1 MSLGFET
8 TTADVL
14 EGVDLHDKVAIVTG
28 ASTGLG
34 LETARAL
41 ASAGAHVVLAGR
53 DAARLDAA
61 ATTVRDDVPDA
72 ELETGVLDLTSL
84 DSVRGFAEWFG
95 ATHNRLHLL
104 INNAG
109 VMYTPFERT
118 AEGFEMQFGTNHVG
132 HFLLTCLLAPQLL
145 ADPPSRVV
153 NLSSGGH
160 RGSDIVW
167 DDPNYE
173 RREYDKFSA
182 YGQSKTANI
191 LFSVEL
197 ERRLGER
204 GVHAYAVHPGMIA
217 TELGRYMTKDDFA
230 AMAERAKAAPSGG
243 LPPRKTVE
251 QGAAT
256 SVWAATAPELDAA
269 GGTYLAD
276 CQVSDDHARWALD
289 PESADRLWTLSEELV
304 GQQFPLP

>member
-132 HFLLTCLLAPQLL
+132 HFLLTCLLVPQLL

-197 ERRLGER
+197 ERRLE
-204 GVHAYAVHPGMIA
+204 
-217 TELGRYMTKDDFA
+217 
-230 AMAERAKAAPSGG
+230 
-243 LPPRKTVE
+243 
-251 QGAAT
+251 
-256 SVWAATAPELDAA
+256 
-269 GGTYLAD
+269 
-276 CQVSDDHARWALD
+276 
-289 PESADRLWTLSEELV
+289 
-304 GQQFPLP
+304 